1 MQVLWV
7 RSLDWEI
14 LWEGNSNP
22 LQYSCLEN
30 SMDRG
35 AWQATV
41 HGIANSWAT
50 NTSVCY
56 WKGVVRRDILAFFI
70 LVEKQL
76 VVLPLSMILT
86 VVFFVCGYSLS
97 SWGIFLLLLV
107 YGEFFYH
114 VYTQNFVK
122 CFFWIY
128 WYDYVIFK
136 IIVFIFGCA
145 SLHCCVGFSL
155 VMASGAALY
164 LQWWTSH
171 CLGFSCCRAWSLGH
185 RSFSR
190 CSSWAHQ
197 LQLLGSR
204 AQA

>member
-1 MQVLWV
+1 MGFPDGSVVTNLPALQVLWV

-56 WKGVVRRDILAFFI
+56 EKHEKYAMKKLWKGVVRRDILAFFI

-86 VVFFVCGYSLS
+86 VVFFVRGYSLS

-107 YGEFFYH
+107 YGEFF
-114 VYTQNFVK
+114 
-122 CFFWIY
+122 
-128 WYDYVIFK
+128 
-136 IIVFIFGCA
+136 
-145 SLHCCVGFSL
+145 L
-155 VMASGAALY
+155 
-164 LQWWTSH
+164 
-171 CLGFSCCRAWSLGH
+171 SCIHTEFC
-185 RSFSR
+185 
-190 CSSWAHQ
+190 
-197 LQLLGSR
+197 
-204 AQA
+204 